1 MLILEVAFLFFP
13 LCKMKSYFSDQKLSI
28 VSRELGEKKSY
39 KEPKCF
45 QTVKRNR
52 YISMS
57 KNLMGSTPPPFF
69 NMESCIFGKSH
80 IDKWARWT
88 GSSHPSPSTS
98 VSSKFP
104 SWILLFSPHLS
115 TPSLPRSDA
124 LPCSATWPSSLLQS
138 GHLLSA
144 CFCPIDLNPFFFLFC
159 LLFPSLSFYLLHLSL
174 NCWSTLVKWNISNRT
189 SVFFKRHQGKKK
201 KRLWIVKQKLHQRKP
216 GKIRSI

>member
-13 LCKMKSYFSDQKLSI
+13 LCKMKSYFSDQKLSM

-57 KNLMGSTPPPFF
+57 KNLMASTPPPFF

-80 IDKWARWT
+80 VDKWARWT
-88 GSSHPSPSTS
+88 GSSHPSLSTS

-115 TPSLPRSDA
+115 TPSLPGSDA

-144 CFCPIDLNPFFFLFC
+144 CFCPIDPNPFFFLFC
-159 LLFPSLSFYLLHLSL
+159 LLFPSLSFYLLHLWQVHL
-174 NCWSTLVKWNISNRT
+174 SNEIYQIELPCFLKDIR
-189 SVFFKRHQGKKK
+189 GKKK
-201 KRLWIVKQKLHQRKP
+201 TLDCKTKTPSTKAWKNKKHLKSSL
-216 GKIRSI
+216 